1 MADATVTE
9 RLEVNDPN
17 VEVVILTA
25 SDTNTYT
32 SKKFGS
38 IKGVQATIMEDAST
52 LSLPLSIDVSG
63 GEITIN
69 CTGLTTL
76 KVCVTL
82 YGKL

>member
-1 MADATVTE
+1 MAAATVTE

-38 IKGVQATIMEDAST
+38 IKGVQATIMEDAAT

-63 GEITIN
+63 GAITIN